1 MLNGRIIGFSLIRVI
16 PKTMALITGEF
27 NIDDLMEDGAEILG
41 NKEIIYILF
50 LVFVIFCCHIVLM
63 NVFTGLA
70 VGDVA
75 TIMSE
80 SEQIK
85 ESFQLSN
92 RGPCGTLRATQ
103 LFARSEMSSKRT
115 HSPVTN
121 FF

>member
-1 MLNGRIIGFSLIRVI
+1 MLNGRIVGFSLIRVI

-85 ESFQLSN
+85 ESFQL
-92 RGPCGTLRATQ
+92 
-103 LFARSEMSSKRT
+103 F
-115 HSPVTN
+115 
-121 FF
+121 